1 MGAAAVLGGVA
12 LAAGLTTLSSPCRSQ
27 APLGNASREAP
38 LRIGPAPVG
47 DCIPDRNNPPAAP
60 CRPLAVITVVI
71 TVVIPEFS
79 SRAGA
84 MLNVRNECNR
94 AG

>member
-1 MGAAAVLGGVA
+1 MVL
-12 LAAGLTTLSSPCRSQ
+12 THPPKKNRQ
-27 APLGNASREAP
+27 NR
-38 LRIGPAPVG
+38 RIRAKRRFAPVG
-47 DCIPDRNNPPAAP
+47 DCIPDRNDPPPRKQRTEDRNPRPVAP
-60 CRPLAVITVVI
+60 P
-71 TVVIPEFS
+71 VVIPEFS